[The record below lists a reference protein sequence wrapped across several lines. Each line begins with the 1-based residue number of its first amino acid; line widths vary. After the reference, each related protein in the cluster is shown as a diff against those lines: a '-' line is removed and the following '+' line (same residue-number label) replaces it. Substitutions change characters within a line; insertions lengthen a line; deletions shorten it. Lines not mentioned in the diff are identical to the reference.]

1 MRTWALLGQHR
12 FAEALTLA
20 TALNARVPDDL
31 MVYGMLTDAN
41 IEIKVS
47 DDRGYKQV
55 SRREFSYVQ
64 KARDGGNQPAVWVI
78 KSEDYKRA
86 RELLHEAGLIDSAQV
101 ASYVP
106 EAMQF
111 KQAQRPDPQQRL
123 MRIKMTLLFIVGG
136 AVAWM
141 ILRMIFL
148 P

>member
-1 MRTWALLGQHR
+1 MRQVFTSPRLENVEGVAKLLT
-12 FAEALTLA
+12 EA
-20 TALNARVPDDL
+20 
-31 MVYGMLTDAN
+31 G
-41 IEIKVS
+41 IQIKVS

-78 KSEDYKRA
+78 KSDDYKRA
-86 RELLHEAGLIDSAQV
+86 RELLHDAGLVDSAQV

-106 EAMQF
+106 GPMQF
-111 KQAQRPDPQQRL
+111 KQAAKSDPQQRL
-123 MRIKMTLLFIVGG
+123 MRIKLTLLFVVGG
-136 AVAWM
+136 AVTWM